1 MVPVPTS
8 AVLVAAGALTGTGHL
23 DLGLIGAGA
32 VLGASA
38 GDAAAFL
45 LARRMRPW
53 LMRGRRGAILARAQA
68 LIARRGARAVFLS
81 RWLVTPLGPATNY
94 VAGAAGVSLARFMAA
109 SVPGE
114 AIWAALHL
122 GAGHLA
128 GRGFRGD
135 EAAAL
140 KALAAAR
147 CCCGIWAGA
156 GSGIVGPAPPYK
168 GHDALPALHPA
179 GACTWSRC
187 GSFPHGACGR
197 S

>member
-1 MVPVPTS
+1 MIADLAALLPVWGPWLVGAMAFLSCMMVPMPTS
-8 AVLVAAGALTGTGHL
+8 ALLVAAGALTGTGHL
-23 DLGLIGAGA
+23 DLTLIGLGA

-45 LARRMRPW
+45 LARRLRPW

-68 LIARRGARAVFLS
+68 LIARRGAGAVFLS

-94 VAGAAGVSLARFMAA
+94 VAGAAGLSLARFMAA
-109 SVPGE
+109 SIPGE
-114 AIWAALHL
+114 MLWAALHL

-140 KALAAAR
+140 KALAAAAVLAAAF
-147 CCCGIWAGA
+147 WAGRR
-156 GSGIVGPAPPYK
+156 
-168 GHDALPALHPA
+168 L
-179 GACTWSRC
+179 WR
-187 GSFPHGACGR
+187 GR
-197 S
+197 SGAAI